1 MPRKNK
7 ILNIGDTAPLFTLP
21 SHQREEVSLEA
32 YRDAQH
38 VVLTFFRGT
47 WWPNSRRQ
55 LSAVQ
60 ENVEAYTEYT
70 AIPLAIAGQ
79 WPRELRGYA
88 DKNGITFPL
97 LVDKTRSV
105 IKSYGVY
112 HWLSLEAY
120 NIARPSTF
128 IIDKTGIIRYMYI
141 GSHQFDLVN
150 QSEILE
156 SLKAVAEL

>member
-1 MPRKNK
+1 M
-7 ILNIGDTAPLFTLP
+7 
-21 SHQREEVSLEA
+21 
-32 YRDAQH
+32 
-38 VVLTFFRGT
+38 
-47 WWPNSRRQ
+47 
-55 LSAVQ
+55 SAVQ
-60 ENVEAYTEYT
+60 ENAEAYTEYT

-120 NIARPSTF
+120 NIARPATF
-128 IIDKTGIIRYMYI
+128 VIDKTGIIRYMYI
-141 GSHQFDLVN
+141 GTHQFDLVK
-150 QSEILE
+150 QTEVLE
-156 SLKAVAEL
+156 SLKEVAGLQK